1 MASITNAVLNERQEQ
16 QHTQTMVAL
25 ARIDDRLVK
34 MNGSVR
40 LMQINDAGHEQ
51 RIVSAESR
59 LVDIE
64 QKQEEAQTR
73 SWRLAV
79 AIALLTGA
87 GMAGV
92 NTVLGLIMP

>member
-1 MASITNAVLNERQEQ
+1 MASITNAVLDERQEQ

-40 LMQINDAGHEQ
+40 QMQINDAGYEQ
-51 RIVSAESR
+51 RIESNTTR
-59 LVDIE
+59 LIDIE
-64 QKQEEAQTR
+64 KKQEEAQTR

-92 NTVLGLIMP
+92 NAALGLVIP